1 MHVCMHVMCSIN
13 ITLGLALT
21 QTDIGPGII
30 KLKQV
35 LLTTITW
42 PTRVL
47 SSEERLLHLWF

>member
-1 MHVCMHVMCSIN
+1 MCSIN